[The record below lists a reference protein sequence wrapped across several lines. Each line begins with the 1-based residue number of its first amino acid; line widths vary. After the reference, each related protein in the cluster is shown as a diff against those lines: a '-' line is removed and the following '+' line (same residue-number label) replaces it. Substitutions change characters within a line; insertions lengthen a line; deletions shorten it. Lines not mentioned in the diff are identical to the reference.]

1 VSTAIIMSSGLLA
14 YIRSYIHWVGE
25 SASKS
30 SPVKA
35 EVRVYHQLFE
45 SEDPSAHPDG
55 FLADLSPESEQ
66 IFPEAMLEIGFEE
79 IRQRAP
85 WPKEAGE
92 ANVSNKNRP
101 ESIRFQG
108 MRVGYFCVDKDSTSQ
123 KLVLNQITGLK
134 DSAERDLVM
143 RSLKME
149 EQVTSLHLI

>member
-1 VSTAIIMSSGLLA
+1 MFLGLFA
-14 YIRSYIHWVGE
+14 HMRSYIHWVGE

-35 EVRVYHQLFE
+35 EVRVYHQLFK

-66 IFPEAMLEIGFEE
+66 VFPEAMLEIGFEE
-79 IRQRAP
+79 VRRRAP

-92 ANVSNKNRP
+92 ANLNEVRP

-108 MRVGYFCVDKDSTSQ
+108 MRVGYFCVDQDSTST

-134 DSAERDLVM
+134 DSTE
-143 RSLKME
+143 K
-149 EQVTSLHLI
+149 T